1 MSRYLL
7 INPNTSQ
14 ATTDMM
20 VEIAARSLPS
30 DCTVSGA
37 TVANGPPMIIT
48 EDELRDA
55 AQEVVACWTAR
66 REQGFDGV
74 IVSAFGDPGIGELR
88 ALAGVPVVG
97 ICEASMLEGARGGR
111 RFGVATVTP
120 ELEAMIAAKVREF
133 GLQHAYTGIRLT
145 QGPPRELAA
154 DPDALEREMAAAVAR
169 CIDDGAQAVIIGGG
183 PLGEVADRLT
193 SRFDVPVIAPIPAAV
208 RQLLALAGAK
218 P

>member
-30 DCTVSGA
+30 GSSVSGA
-37 TVANGPPMIIT
+37 TVANGPLMIIT

-66 REQGFDGV
+66 RERGFDGV

-88 ALAGVPVVG
+88 ALADVPVVG

-120 ELEAMIAAKVREF
+120 ELEVMIAAKVREF